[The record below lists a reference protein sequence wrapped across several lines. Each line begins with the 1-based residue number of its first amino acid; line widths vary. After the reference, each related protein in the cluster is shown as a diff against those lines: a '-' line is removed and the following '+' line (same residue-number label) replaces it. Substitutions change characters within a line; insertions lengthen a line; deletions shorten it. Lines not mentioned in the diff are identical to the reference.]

1 VPTIGDLEIFA
12 RVVRAGNMS
21 AAGREMGLT
30 PAVVSKRI
38 SQLEQR
44 LGARLF
50 QRTTRQLTL
59 TETGAGY
66 FRRVV
71 DILSLYEEAEDFIS
85 RGNTSPRGV
94 LKVSVPTTFSRLH
107 VAPHLHTFLARYPE
121 IRLDLHVGDAQV
133 DIVRE
138 GFDLAIRTGELPD
151 SSLVARRIAPDNRA
165 ICATRSY
172 LQKHG
177 EPRTLAE
184 LESHSCLTVD
194 TAEVW
199 RLHTPGGEVH
209 FRPSGSVRCN
219 SNDFVR
225 ELVVA
230 GAGVGM
236 LSTWDV
242 GPALR
247 DGSLRVILPEHR
259 GDPDRAVHAVYP
271 TREFM
276 PAKVAA
282 LIDFLAQLYG
292 PTPYWE
298 KDIEQPPRLAEP
310 ITRATSSA
318 VVQRALAERP
328 LERRQV

>member
-1 VPTIGDLEIFA
+1 
-12 RVVRAGNMS
+12 MS

-38 SQLEQR
+38 SQLEHR

-59 TETGAGY
+59 TETGSGY

-85 RGNTSPRGV
+85 RGNTSHSGL

-107 VAPHLHTFLARYPE
+107 IAPHLHEFFARYPG
-121 IRLDLHVGDAQV
+121 IRLDLQVGDAHV

-138 GFDLAIRTGELPD
+138 GFDLAIRIGELPD
-151 SSLVARRIAPDNRA
+151 SSLVAKRIAPDSRA

-172 LQKHG
+172 LQNNG

-184 LESHSCLTVD
+184 LESHNCLTVD
-194 TAEVW
+194 TVEVW
-199 RLHTPGGEVH
+199 RLHTPGGEVQ
-209 FRPSGSVRCN
+209 FRPRGNVRCN
-219 SNDFVR
+219 SSDIVR
-225 ELVVA
+225 ELVIA
-230 GAGVGM
+230 GTGIGM

-247 DGSLRVILPEHR
+247 DGSLRAILPEHR
-259 GDPDRAVHAVYP
+259 GTPDCAVHAVYP

-276 PAKVAA
+276 PAKVQA

-292 PTPYWE
+292 PKPYWE
-298 KDIEQPPRLAEP
+298 KGLDIEHAKRSAEP
-310 ITRATSSA
+310 VTRAASSA
-318 VVQRALAERP
+318 VAQRSQRTERP
-328 LERRQV
+328 LERRQI